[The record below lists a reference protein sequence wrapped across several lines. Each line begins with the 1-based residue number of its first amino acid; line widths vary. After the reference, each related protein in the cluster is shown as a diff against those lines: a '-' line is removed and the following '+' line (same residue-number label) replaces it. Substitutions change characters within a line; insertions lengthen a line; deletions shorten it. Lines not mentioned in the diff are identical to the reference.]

1 MSRKQKTLFVGGIAK
16 ECGEDDIK
24 TEFCRLFDVDKDQWN
39 NAKIE
44 IVQIQKKPLVLVFIN
59 DREFI

>member
-44 IVQIQKKPLVLVFIN
+44 IVQIQKKP
-59 DREFI
+59 